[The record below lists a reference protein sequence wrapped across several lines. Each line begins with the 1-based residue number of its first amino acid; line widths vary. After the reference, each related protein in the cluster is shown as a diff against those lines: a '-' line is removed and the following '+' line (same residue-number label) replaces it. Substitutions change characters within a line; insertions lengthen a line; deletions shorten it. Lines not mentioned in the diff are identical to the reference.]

1 MSPKVDAASL
11 APAACAEHAELEW
24 CPPGH
29 GDIYP
34 SLLGSGMLQKYLDAG
49 IK

>member
-1 MSPKVDAASL
+1 MSPKVDASSLGPASY
-11 APAACAEHAELEW
+11 PPHPDNEW

-34 SLLGSGMLQKYLDAG
+34 SLMGSGMLDKLIAG
-49 IK
+49 GKK

>member
-1 MSPKVDAASL
+1 MKPAVYAAN
-11 APAACAEHAELEW
+11 PDMEW

-34 SLLGSGMLQKYLDAG
+34 SLLGSGMLDRLLAG
-49 IK
+49 KGLGGA